1 MTTEKERRISEGL
14 WNLIDRLVP
23 AFEDEDEISFNDRQ
37 TNAFELASNILERW
51 VN

>member
-23 AFEDEDEISFNDRQ
+23 GFEDEGEASINDRQ
-37 TNAFELASNILERW
+37 TNAFELASSILER
-51 VN
+51 